1 MAEAAQSIFNQKA
14 TEKLRSPDD
23 LDKYVRVTN
32 PSVWV
37 VLAACIML
45 LAGLL
50 VWGVFGT
57 VTTGVSAMGVRSGES
72 TVCLLP
78 IDTAKKVNVGDSA
91 NVEGCKMKVASIS
104 PLPVSREEAKKY
116 VESDYL
122 RSTLLKE
129 DWAYVVNLE
138 NNDTDDGN
146 IPAEN
151 VPLEV
156 TITTMRIPPLS
167 LVFGRNT

>member
-1 MAEAAQSIFNQKA
+1 MAEAANSIFNKKA

-32 PSVWV
+32 PSVWIVLVACV
-37 VLAACIML
+37 VL

-50 VWGVFGT
+50 VWGILGT
-57 VTTGVSAMGVRSGES
+57 VTTGVSAMGVRNGES
-72 TVCLLP
+72 TVCFLP
-78 IDTAKKVNVGDSA
+78 IDSAKKVSVGDSA
-91 NVEGCKMKVASIS
+91 NVEGRRMKVASIS
-104 PLPVSREEAKKY
+104 SLPVSREEAKEY

-129 DWAYVVNLE
+129 DWTYVVGLE
-138 NNDTDDGN
+138 DDDTDDDV
-146 IPAEN
+146 PAEQ

-156 TITTMRIPPLS
+156 TITTKRIPPIS

>member
-1 MAEAAQSIFNQKA
+1 
-14 TEKLRSPDD
+14 
-23 LDKYVRVTN
+23 
-32 PSVWV
+32 
-37 VLAACIML
+37 
-45 LAGLL
+45 
-50 VWGVFGT
+50 
-57 VTTGVSAMGVRSGES
+57 
-72 TVCLLP
+72 
-78 IDTAKKVNVGDSA
+78 
-91 NVEGCKMKVASIS
+91 MKVASIS